1 VEAFLQKIFTDYVVI
16 GSGVAGLSCA
26 VKISSLGQVALLT
39 KGRLPECNT
48 SLAQGGIAAALGPG
62 DSPELHC
69 QDTLQA
75 GAEACDLDAV
85 EVLVREGPA
94 RVLELARMGVPF
106 DTRPDG
112 SFAYTREGAH
122 SLPRVIPALRDAT
135 GKAIE
140 ETLTRKAL
148 EIEAIKIHE
157 HTYALDLLIP
167 NGRCNGILARNIK
180 TGDLLIILARA
191 VILATGGCGQ
201 IYQYTSNGTFCSGD
215 GIAMAYRAGA
225 RIADLEFI
233 QFHPTSLVADENPL
247 PLISEAVR
255 GEGAILVNQHGER
268 FMKKIHPWAELAP
281 RDVVARGIFRQME
294 AGNRV
299 LLDVSPLGEA
309 FERRFP
315 NISEACRSHG
325 FAPPYKLLPV
335 TPAAHFIMGG
345 ICTDLNGCTTI
356 KSLYA
361 CGEAARTGVHGANR
375 LASNSL
381 LEGLVFAHRIYQ
393 HIAAH
398 RSKNHL
404 YGLEGK
410 IFEEMINK
418 RMQNPALLKDRFGFE
433 KGDKSLFHQ
442 LRRIMWAKA
451 GLVRNREG
459 LQEAVR
465 SIKEIRK
472 DISPG
477 NIELQNMATIAGL
490 VAEAALAREE
500 SRGSHTREDFPEASI
515 TWRDRHIMFEE
526 GRRGEFF
533 VNGKDSALRAGR
545 RHR

>member
-1 VEAFLQKIFTDYVVI
+1 LQKIVTDYVVI

-62 DSPELHC
+62 DSPELHF
-69 QDTLQA
+69 QDTIQA
-75 GAEACDLDAV
+75 GAEACDPEAV

-94 RVLELARMGVPF
+94 RVLELAEMGVPF

-122 SLPRVIPALRDAT
+122 SLPRVIPALGDAT
-135 GKAIE
+135 GRALE

-148 EIEAIKIHE
+148 EIDAIKIHE
-157 HTYALDLLIP
+157 HTYALDLVIP
-167 NGRCNGILARNIK
+167 NGRCAGILARNNSS
-180 TGDLLIILARA
+180 GELLIILARA

-201 IYQYTSNGTFCSGD
+201 IYRYTSNGIFCSGD

-225 RIADLEFI
+225 RIADIEFV

-255 GEGAILVNQHGER
+255 GEGAILVNQNGER
-268 FMKKIHPWAELAP
+268 FMKKFHPWAELAP

-299 LLDVSPLGEA
+299 LLDISPIGET
-309 FERRFP
+309 FQRRFP
-315 NISEACRSHG
+315 TIFQACRSRG
-325 FAPPYKLLPV
+325 LDPPYELLPV

-398 RSKNHL
+398 IPTDCL
-404 YGLEGK
+404 YGSSDE
-410 IFEEMINK
+410 ISEEMIK
-418 RMQNPALLKDRFGFE
+418 SWMLNPAMVKNRFGSE
-433 KGDKSLFHQ
+433 NGDGNLSHQ
-442 LRRIMWAKA
+442 LRSIMWTKA
-451 GLVRNREG
+451 GLVRTRDG
-459 LQEAVR
+459 LQEAIR
-465 SIKEIRK
+465 YITEIQK

-477 NIELQNMATIAGL
+477 NIELRNMATIAGL
-490 VAEAALAREE
+490 VAEAALEREE
-500 SRGSHTREDFPEASI
+500 SRGGHTREDFPKSSL

-533 VNGKDSALRAGR
+533 VNGKDCTLRTGR
-545 RHR
+545 RSG